1 MRLVWWEREMRER
14 LCCRSGRSIGVRD
27 LRWKTTASLPR
38 RVQRQEVEVEVEEEE
53 RRKRANLDSG
63 AGER

>member
-27 LRWKTTASLPR
+27 LRWKTTDKRELR
-38 RVQRQEVEVEVEEEE
+38 DMDMELKQRTNQSISSE
-53 RRKRANLDSG
+53 
-63 AGER
+63 